1 MHECGHAMTVIE
13 HAADMYVTSSRIR
26 NDAVNIKRSGDI
38 KDAKALI
45 KALDTKSCN

>member
-26 NDAVNIKRSGDI
+26 NDAVNIKGQVI
-38 KDAKALI
+38 LKMLKL
-45 KALDTKSCN
+45 